1 MSARNKIHDNACLI
15 VRLAESIKDEQNY
28 PTGDLDMS
36 EELLTLIIDRCTKIQ
51 SIINEELS

>member
-15 VRLAESIKDEQNY
+15 VRLAESIIDEQNC

-36 EELLTLIIDRCTKIQ
+36 EELLSLIIDRCSKIQ
-51 SIINEELS
+51 SIVDEELS

>member
-15 VRLAESIKDEQNY
+15 VRLAEAIKDEQNY

-36 EELLTLIIDRCTKIQ
+36 EELLKLIIDRCIKIQ
-51 SIINEELS
+51 SIVDEELS